1 MLDVRNL
8 VPMDSAQA
16 VKLAEASNAKAQE
29 LKAAHDVIAER
40 FAGQKRISLDTV
52 LKALSDSIA
61 EYTQGAD
68 PAYWTAP
75 ATVAAPEAPEGPV
88 ESTEASV
95 PDPAETPVEDTP
107 KAGRKR

>member
-8 VPMDSAQA
+8 VPMDNDQA
-16 VKLAEASNAKAQE
+16 VKLAEASNAKALE

-52 LKALSDSIA
+52 LKALTDSIA

-68 PAYWTAP
+68 PSYWTNPAP
-75 ATVAAPEAPEGPV
+75 APVAVANVDPE
-88 ESTEASV
+88 V
-95 PDPAETPVEDTP
+95 PGVLEPTTETPADETP
-107 KAGRKR
+107 KGRRK